1 MTDDDGR
8 NQSGESDRRR
18 WWQLRK
24 MITRRCVC
32 RSGPLLDLIRGVIEF
47 DEDLVGQITVKVER
61 MRDEA
66 MTPPDLARAPARQK
80 AIWDAAGDF
89 FLDQSRLVEG
99 IIKDEGVRGLKPN
112 VAQEQALT
120 VILHSLLDARRREL
134 CGRTEYEERIWRKLW
149 PISKSLMQEFQE
161 GHGRPRPPG
170 YRCSREHAAEIRLR
184 ILRDMPY
191 DPSVRSI
198 KIDTIKGYFD
208 QFCDEC
214 VKLASQE
221 YAGVHYGEGDDGAGL
236 PTYLKSVMLLSLKK
250 CIDQLNE
257 PERSVILASLEEDE
271 GAEYRW
277 REGMKTDEFR
287 RLKNLALRH
296 LRNCLDPK
304 EQR

>member
-1 MTDDDGR
+1 MTDDDRR
-8 NQSGESDRRR
+8 NQLGESDRRR

-32 RSGPLLDLIRGVIEF
+32 RSGPLLDLIRGVIEV
-47 DEDLVGQITVKVER
+47 DENLLNQIKVKVEQ

-66 MTPPDLARAPARQK
+66 MTPPNLVGAPARQK
-80 AIWDAAGDF
+80 LLWDAAADF
-89 FLDQSRLVEG
+89 FFDQTQLVEV

-120 VILHSLLDARRREL
+120 VMLHSLLDARRREL

-149 PISKSLMQEFQE
+149 PISKGLLQEFQE

-170 YRCSREHAAEIRLR
+170 YRCCREHAVEIRLR
-184 ILRDMPY
+184 ILRDMPN
-191 DPSVRSI
+191 DPSVRHI
-198 KIDTIKGYFD
+198 KADTIKGYFD

-221 YAGVHYGEGDDGAGL
+221 YAGVHYGEGDDGVGL
-236 PTYLKSVMLLSLKK
+236 PTYLKTVMLHSLKR

-257 PERSVILASLEEDE
+257 RERSVILASLEEDE

-277 REGMKTDEFR
+277 REGMKMGEFR

-296 LRNCLDPK
+296 LRKCLDPK
-304 EQR
+304 E